1 MDLNERRQLPLFSIG
16 IVQKLTGLTARQIR
30 YYEQH
35 GLVEPVRSE
44 GKQRL
49 FSFADVERLM
59 EIRRLLDEGLNMAG
73 VKAQIGKQTPYAAKA
88 DSTKDEPEPSDEE
101 VYKRLQQE
109 LMEGPASRS
118 NSEFQGDL
126 FRFYRRK

>member
-1 MDLNERRQLPLFSIG
+1 VDLSARRQLPLFPIG

-35 GLVEPVRSE
+35 GLVQPVRSE

-59 EIRRLLDEGLNMAG
+59 EVRRLLDEGLNMAG
-73 VKAQIGKQTPYAAKA
+73 VKAQIGKDAVVPSPK
-88 DSTKDEPEPSDEE
+88 ERPEPSDEE

-126 FRFYRRK
+126 SRFYRRR

>member
-1 MDLNERRQLPLFSIG
+1 MDLNERRQLPLFPIG

-73 VKAQIGKQTPYAAKA
+73 VKAQLGKQTQAGKTGPAK
-88 DSTKDEPEPSDEE
+88 SEPEPSDEE

-109 LMEGPASRS
+109 LMEGPSGNF

>member
-1 MDLNERRQLPLFSIG
+1 MDLNERRQLPLFPIG

-35 GLVEPVRSE
+35 GLVQPVRSE

-59 EIRRLLDEGLNMAG
+59 EVRQLLDEGLNMAG
-73 VKAQIGKQTPYAAKA
+73 VKAHFGAQKQSVTSIPGQDKPELS
-88 DSTKDEPEPSDEE
+88 DSE

-109 LMEGPASRS
+109 LMEGPGSLT